1 MLVNRTNNN
10 NVYNYLMHG
19 YYLNIFFGLKEF
31 KLSIIILNDVATQN
45 QIKKIH

>member
-19 YYLNIFFGLKEF
+19 YYLNIFCGLKEF
-31 KLSIIILNDVATQN
+31 KLSIIILNDVATRN